1 MASDINTQL
10 SRLKNRRSG
19 TDRIANVAMDAR
31 DAIWAKS
38 LIDEEWEKKAS
49 QKPNTRYAIG
59 AMQPV
64 DATYTKVSLE
74 TASRI
79 QNQLE
84 KRLPAHG
91 VKSVYRLQGSV
102 PLDVHIRGVSD
113 VDLLAID
120 TSLLSYQLGGK
131 LSNIG
136 YYVPSPKSS
145 KEVISL
151 LRDSCAKSLVDAFPA
166 TDIVVGDKSIKISGG
181 SLPRPVDVVP
191 SHWWDTLKY
200 QDTLVED
207 YRGVIISN
215 KATNETIQNQ
225 PFYHIRLIQERCAS
239 VQGSLRKAIRLCK
252 NIKADSEEDG
262 EEIELSSFD
271 IASAMYHANLDML
284 RIGLIYD
291 LAILA
296 ETQRHLDSLATNH
309 LYAKTLLV
317 PDGSRPIFNDNRKL
331 AALNQLSIK
340 VDKLLLNVAKEY
352 DPRLNLLSTSTHE
365 ANRNTVRSIFVI

>member
-10 SRLKNRRSG
+10 SRLKSRRSG

-38 LIDEEWEKKAS
+38 LIAEEWEKKAS

-84 KRLPAHG
+84 KRLPSHG
-91 VKSVYRLQGSV
+91 VNSVYRLQGSV

-120 TSLLSYQLGGK
+120 TSFLIYQLGGK
-131 LSNIG
+131 LATSG
-136 YYVPSPKSS
+136 YYLPSSQSS
-145 KEVISL
+145 KEVISM
-151 LRDSCAKSLVDAFPA
+151 LRDSCAKSLIDAFPA

-215 KATNETIQNQ
+215 KATNETIENQ
-225 PFYHIRLIQERCAS
+225 PFYHIRLINERCAS

-262 EEIELSSFD
+262 EKIELSSFD

-309 LYAKTLLV
+309 SYAKTLLV
-317 PDGSRPIFNDNRKL
+317 PDGSRPIFNDHKKL
-331 AALNQLSIK
+331 VALNQLSIK

-352 DPRLNLLSTSTHE
+352 DPRLNLLSTSSHE
-365 ANRNTVRSIFVI
+365 ANRNAVRSIFVI